1 MCIRDRRYDLHF
13 RSGPESAC
21 EFPPS
26 PLTVVLVCFIN
37 YEGVEVEVPGDLVLA
52 GQHADAHF
60 GAEGPGADEQG
71 IGLIGHPRGRH
82 PIGGAACLDRA
93 VDTSG
98 GACGKPD
105 QTGAHR
111 PAPAFGAAWL
121 DAACGSSPSQAWP
134 AICSRA
140 KCRGVASGDVV
151 SARAAWRAIRWRW
164 LRRLL
169 NSRRIR
175 ARILSLLSGRSAW
188 ASPCANIEALTSG
201 RPIVASTTCL
211 EVGGTMTRPS
221 TTPALVSGP
230 LWRGERSVPGVWAGK
245 IGPFGTPFRTSRHSI
260 SDISPVRARS
270 LSTATPAAT
279 VAQTARAAV
288 STRRMNSVDIGLTL
302 PALHRPGETDSVTRI
317 RVEDYFGSLA
327 LDNVHASRL
336 LAPTVG
342 GDIPLDR
349 PHV

>member
-71 IGLIGHPRGRH
+71 IGLIGHPRRRH

-175 ARILSLLSGRSAW
+175 ARIRSLLSGRSAW
-188 ASPCANIEALTSG
+188 ASPCASIEALTSG
-201 RPIVASTTCL
+201 LPIVASTTCR

-221 TTPALVSGP
+221 TTRTRASGSPSLVSGP
-230 LWRGERSVPGVWAGK
+230 FWRGERSVPGVWARET
-245 IGPFGTPFRTSRHSI
+245 GPLGTPFRTSRHSI
-260 SDISPVRARS
+260 SDVSPGLSDGSRVRERS
-270 LSTATPAAT
+270 LSTATSAT
-279 VAQTARAAV
+279 ASATTAIAAV
-288 STRRMNSVDIGLTL
+288 TTHRICSEDMTSSL
-302 PALHRPGETDSVTRI
+302 PAFVITNRAGWH
-317 RVEDYFGSLA
+317 GS
-327 LDNVHASRL
+327 
-336 LAPTVG
+336 APAV
-342 GDIPLDR
+342 P
-349 PHV
+349 